1 MTSQLAEVDRFFD
14 ELVATAGEDAPL
26 ILADLLEEMS
36 VVELAALW
44 ADWRFWA
51 RPKQLPP
58 SNPFRSWG
66 FLTARGFG
74 KTVTC
79 SRAINEEA
87 SEGRAPLILLIAQD
101 EQSSIDIQVNGP
113 SGLIATARP
122 GNVPEWQA
130 SSLCLMWPNGAR
142 AYVRTPEVPGK
153 IRGLEYHLA
162 WVSEIQS
169 WPEATRLE
177 AWSNVLLSVRLG
189 YARTIWDC
197 TPKRGH
203 PILKELLERAREEP
217 EKHVV
222 VRGTTYENASNLGGG
237 YVEDLEKKYKDTS
250 AGKEELLGEMLDDA
264 EGATTTQAVIDA
276 ARKAAPA
283 KWRRRIVSVDPA
295 TTARKGSDDTGI
307 IVIGLDTS
315 DEAYVMADLTGSHKA
330 EVWAEITIDTYLA
343 NHCDCVV
350 VETNKGGDLLAQNLR
365 AEATPRGITV
375 VVLPK
380 KAPTMPHNPRVIYV
394 REVFGRGSKLDR
406 AKPVGTAY
414 ERSRVHHVLGEKFV
428 ELEEILTGWVP
439 TPTAK
444 SPGRLDALVHGVVEV
459 LALNDD
465 DAPQPGAIAAAATL
479 SNALA
484 AKKSPDSIVASLRRG
499 VRPPTI

>member
-1 MTSQLAEVDRFFD
+1 MTTQLAEVDRFLD
-14 ELVATAGEDAPL
+14 ELVAAAGEDAPRV
-26 ILADLLEEMS
+26 LEDMLES
-36 VVELAALW
+36 LTVVELAALW
-44 ADWRFWA
+44 ADWSMWA

-58 SNPFRSWG
+58 PQAFRSWG
-66 FLTARGFG
+66 FLTGRGFG

-79 SRAINEEA
+79 SRYVNGEVAAGNA
-87 SEGRAPLILLIAQD
+87 SLILLIAQD

-113 SGLIATARP
+113 SGLIATATP
-122 GNVPEWQA
+122 GNTPEWQA
-130 SSLCLMWPNGAR
+130 SSLCLVWPNGAR

-162 WVSEIQS
+162 WATEIQS

-217 EKHVV
+217 TRHVV
-222 VRGTTYENASNLGGG
+222 TRGSTYENASNLGDG

-250 AGKEELLGEMLDDA
+250 AGREELNGEMLDDA
-264 EGATTTQAVIDA
+264 EGATTTQDVIRA
-276 ARKAAPA
+276 SRRPMPARF
-283 KWRRRIVSVDPA
+283 RRRIVSVDPA
-295 TTARKGSDDTGI
+295 TTANSGSDDSGL
-307 IVIGLDTS
+307 VVVGLDATGEAWVLS
-315 DEAYVMADLTGSHKA
+315 DMTGNHKA
-330 EVWAEITIDTYLA
+330 EVWASMTIDAYLA
-343 NHCDCVV
+343 HACDCVV

-365 AEATPRGITV
+365 AEATPRKISV

-380 KAPTMPHNPRVIYV
+380 KAPVMPHNPRVIYV

-414 ERSRVHHVLGEKFV
+414 ERGRVHHPEGVKLD

-439 TPTAK
+439 TPRAK

-459 LALNDD
+459 LDLNDD
-465 DAPQPGAIAAAATL
+465 SPPQADAVTGAAAIARELTTPAR
-479 SNALA
+479 
-484 AKKSPDSIVASLRRG
+484 PDAVIASLRG
-499 VRPPTI
+499 GGRPPSI